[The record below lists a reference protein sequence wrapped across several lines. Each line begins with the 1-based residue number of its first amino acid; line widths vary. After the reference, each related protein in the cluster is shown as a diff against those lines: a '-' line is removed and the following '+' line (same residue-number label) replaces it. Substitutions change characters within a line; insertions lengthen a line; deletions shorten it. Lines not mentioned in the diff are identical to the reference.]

1 MKKPARKLKLTVE
14 TLQILNLAGVPGGG
28 GVSGAPSCI
37 RSCNGTCGACTTA

>member
-28 GVSGAPSCI
+28 VSGAPSCI
-37 RSCNGTCGACTTA
+37 HSCNGTCGPCTTA